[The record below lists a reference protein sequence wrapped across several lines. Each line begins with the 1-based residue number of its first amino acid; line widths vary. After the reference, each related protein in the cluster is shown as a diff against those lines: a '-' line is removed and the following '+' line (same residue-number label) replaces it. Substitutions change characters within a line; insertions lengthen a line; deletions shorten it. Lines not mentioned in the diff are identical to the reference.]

1 MSVIVKDEDRNAMAF
16 YDHLRVCKG
25 PSLGAN
31 YALACPYTLLA
42 HYDELDF
49 VESHGVSRYLVRVS
63 IGLEDLTDLK
73 ARFDEA
79 LSFVD

>member
-1 MSVIVKDEDRNAMAF
+1 MSVVVKDADRNAMAF

-31 YALACPYTLLA
+31 YTLACPYTLLA
-42 HYDELDF
+42 HYDELDS
-49 VESHGVSRYLVRVS
+49 VAAQGVSPYLVRVS
-63 IGLEDLTDLK
+63 VGLEDLTELK

-79 LSFVD
+79 LSYVD